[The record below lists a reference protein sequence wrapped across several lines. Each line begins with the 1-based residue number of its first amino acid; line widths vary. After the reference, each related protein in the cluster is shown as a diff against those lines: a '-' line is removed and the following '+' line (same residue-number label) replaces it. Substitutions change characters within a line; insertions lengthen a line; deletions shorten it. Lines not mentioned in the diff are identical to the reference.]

1 MLDFVVIMLII
12 FYMVTLWKFAV
23 KVGKPGWSLF
33 IPIYSSFVW
42 VDIAKMDS
50 IWCLL
55 SFAPRIVKYMY
66 PGDVNISLL
75 ASIFSLIIHFCLYDS
90 IAKRFGKD
98 TGFSIGLLLL
108 NPIFLAI
115 LTYSK
120 KCYYYKGW

>member
-1 MLDFVVIMLII
+1 
-12 FYMVTLWKFAV
+12 
-23 KVGKPGWSLF
+23 
-33 IPIYSSFVW
+33 
-42 VDIAKMDS
+42 
-50 IWCLL
+50 
-55 SFAPRIVKYMY
+55 MY

-120 KCYYYKGW
+120 KCYYYRGW